1 MKLTPENF
9 RDGELIPEAFAWGR
23 IGPEG
28 KTVRSANLNPQL
40 AWDDV
45 PEGTRS
51 FVLACL
57 DDDVPTDLAER
68 DRSGEIPA
76 SQPRRRFVHWVQ
88 PDCPAGV
95 REVPEGALAEARKRT
110 PGFGRLGINDYSRG
124 STPAAGDTGTG
135 YDGPCPPF
143 FDARWHYYRFMVFA
157 LDTESLDLPA
167 EIRWADVEA
176 AMKPH
181 LLASAELVGRYTLNP
196 RLAAR

>member
-1 MKLTPENF
+1 MKLTSVNF

-68 DRSGEIPA
+68 DRLGEIPA
-76 SQPRRRFVHWVQ
+76 SQLRRRFVHWVQ
-88 PDCPAGV
+88 PDCPACV
-95 REVPEGALAEARKRT
+95 REIPEGAIAEARKCAS
-110 PGFGRLGINDYSRG
+110 GFGRLGINDYSRG
-124 STPAAGDTGTG
+124 GTPEAGDTGTG

-157 LDTESLDLPA
+157 LDTESRDLPA

-181 LLASAELVGRYTLNP
+181 LLASAELVGRYSLNP
-196 RLAAR
+196 RIAAC